1 MALFNLAELPHLLTP
16 GLHMMLQEISKRDRS
31 HIDARIEMSYVEDLV
46 EIVVYRRFPLIT
58 RWDSDNYGPD
68 KMAVARLAAKRIR
81 KAIGYD
87 KTNGGRPIILARHR
101 MSVRAK
107 EARNGKKRRIN
118 RRDPRRR

>member
-46 EIVVYRRFPLIT
+46 EIAVVRRFPLIT
-58 RWDSDNYGPD
+58 RQDTDNYGPD

-87 KTNGGRPIILARHR
+87 RTGGGRPIILARHR
-101 MSVRAK
+101 MNVRAK
-107 EARNGKKRRIN
+107 EARGLKRR
-118 RRDPRRR
+118 RVSRMKRFR

>member
-46 EIVVYRRFPLIT
+46 EIAVVRRFPLVT

-81 KAIGYD
+81 KALGVD
-87 KTNGGRPIILARHR
+87 KGNGRPITLARHR